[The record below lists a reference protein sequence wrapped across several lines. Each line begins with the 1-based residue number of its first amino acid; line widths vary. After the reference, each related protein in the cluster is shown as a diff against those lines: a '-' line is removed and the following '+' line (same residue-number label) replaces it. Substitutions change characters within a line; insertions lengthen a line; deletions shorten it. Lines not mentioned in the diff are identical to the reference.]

1 MLQDAFQLEK
11 KLNDEKMK
19 DNMDINAGTIIED
32 KESIEEEGHRIF
44 DEILKVAS
52 GKKTKEEIL
61 GHNEFA
67 IFRDMT
73 CPPQIDPVFKL

>member
-1 MLQDAFQLEK
+1 MRIAQKMLQDAFQLEK

-67 IFRDMT
+67 IFRDRGHAY
-73 CPPQIDPVFKL
+73 